1 MKKCELK
8 RQIWET
14 EKGRTFENIKG
25 YKFSYNDIQYGVYNV
40 KENECQHRKGYISI
54 LICDNEK
61 STGLSFSNRTFRT
74 IKECCKATMEIIDA
88 KKKIILERMKEV

>member
-1 MKKCELK
+1 MKKIDFK
-8 RQIWET
+8 RQIWNN
-14 EKGRTFENIKG
+14 EKGRTFEDIKG
-25 YKFSYNDIQYGVYNV
+25 YKFSYNDIQYGVYNTR
-40 KENECQHRKGYISI
+40 ENTCQYHKGYIAI